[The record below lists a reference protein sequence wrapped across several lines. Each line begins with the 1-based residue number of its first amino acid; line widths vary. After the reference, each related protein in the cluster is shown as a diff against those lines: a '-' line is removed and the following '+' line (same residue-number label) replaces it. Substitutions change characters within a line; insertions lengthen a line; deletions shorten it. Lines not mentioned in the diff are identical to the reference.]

1 MCQFEE
7 STGMT
12 VRLES
17 KDEKHST
24 WRIEMC
30 RETIMVVSFACY
42 VLFVDVNKGDRV
54 DLPCFPR
61 PRGWIQSPVD

>member
-12 VRLES
+12 VLLES
-17 KDEKHST
+17 KDEKKST

-42 VLFVDVNKGDRV
+42 ILFVGCQQR
-54 DLPCFPR
+54 R
-61 PRGWIQSPVD
+61 SS

>member
-7 STGMT
+7 STEMT
-12 VRLES
+12 VLLES

-42 VLFVDVNKGDRV
+42 VLFVECQQRRSSRLTL
-54 DLPCFPR
+54 LPTSSRLDSVPC
-61 PRGWIQSPVD
+61 